1 MSRKR
6 TVISQGL
13 DCRTTDQEVKN
24 EQDTGNK
31 ISRRSHI
38 EGKQNIMLGGK
49 SVIMA
54 GVCLR
59 GDLYRKSER
68 PTTEGEKDAQT
79 AISVGRYVSLPLS
92 PALVPP
98 HPLPPLLYSPK
109 PPKITNTPPSPS
121 LPYSASILSTNCTL
135 RPPMRISRGQMT
147 FYPIRISDN
156 VFIGPESHISAAS
169 ISSHVHIGAHCVLLP
184 FCVVKEQCK
193 ILPGTVVPPHMVIPP
208 GSVVAGRPARI
219 IGEVGEGWGMQ
230 LGGGEGEE
238 WVEGGDLRP
247 LVRCIK

>member
-1 MSRKR
+1 MSSRPAAVGRRSAK
-6 TVISQGL
+6 TEYIE
-13 DCRTTDQEVKN
+13 T
-24 EQDTGNK
+24 DTGNK

-68 PTTEGEKDAQT
+68 AATEGEKDAQT
-79 AISVGRYVSLPLS
+79 AISVGR
-92 PALVPP
+92 
-98 HPLPPLLYSPK
+98 
-109 PPKITNTPPSPS
+109 
-121 LPYSASILSTNCTL
+121 ASIISTNCTL

-169 ISSHVHIGAHCVLLP
+169 ISSHVYIGAQCVLLP

-193 ILPGTVVPPHMVIPP
+193 ILPGTVVPPHMIIPP

-219 IGEVGEGWGMQ
+219 VGEVGEGWGMQ

-247 LVRCIK
+247 LVRSIK

>member
-1 MSRKR
+1 MSSRPAAVSRRSAK
-6 TVISQGL
+6 TEYIE
-13 DCRTTDQEVKN
+13 T
-24 EQDTGNK
+24 DTGNK

-68 PTTEGEKDAQT
+68 GATEGEKDAQT
-79 AISVGRYVSLPLS
+79 AISVGR
-92 PALVPP
+92 
-98 HPLPPLLYSPK
+98 
-109 PPKITNTPPSPS
+109 
-121 LPYSASILSTNCTL
+121 ASVISTNCTL

-156 VFIGPESHISAAS
+156 VFIGPESHIAAAA
-169 ISSHVHIGAHCVLLP
+169 ISSHVHIGARCVLQP
-184 FCVVKEQCK
+184 FCVIKEQCK
-193 ILPGTVVPPHMVIPP
+193 ILPGTVVPPHMIVPP

-219 IGEVGEGWGMQ
+219 VGEVGEGWGMP

-247 LVRCIK
+247 LVRSIK

>member
-1 MSRKR
+1 MSSRPAAVGRRSAK
-6 TVISQGL
+6 TEYIE
-13 DCRTTDQEVKN
+13 T
-24 EQDTGNK
+24 DTGNK

-68 PTTEGEKDAQT
+68 AATEGEKDAQT
-79 AISVGRYVSLPLS
+79 AISVGR
-92 PALVPP
+92 
-98 HPLPPLLYSPK
+98 
-109 PPKITNTPPSPS
+109 
-121 LPYSASILSTNCTL
+121 
-135 RPPMRISRGQMT
+135 RGQMT

-169 ISSHVHIGAHCVLLP
+169 ISSHVYIGAQCVLLP

-193 ILPGTVVPPHMVIPP
+193 ILPGTVVPPHMIIPP

-219 IGEVGEGWGMQ
+219 VGEVGEGWGMQ

-247 LVRCIK
+247 LVRSIK

>member
-1 MSRKR
+1 MSSRPGAVSRRSAK
-6 TVISQGL
+6 TEYIE
-13 DCRTTDQEVKN
+13 T
-24 EQDTGNK
+24 DTGNK

-68 PTTEGEKDAQT
+68 AATEGEKDAQT
-79 AISVGRYVSLPLS
+79 AISVGR
-92 PALVPP
+92 
-98 HPLPPLLYSPK
+98 
-109 PPKITNTPPSPS
+109 
-121 LPYSASILSTNCTL
+121 ASVISTNCTL
-135 RPPMRISRGQMT
+135 RPPMRLSRGQMT
-147 FYPIRISDN
+147 FYPLRISDN

-169 ISSHVHIGAHCVLLP
+169 ISSHVHIGAKCVLLP
-184 FCVVKEQCK
+184 FCVIKEQCK

-219 IGEVGEGWGMQ
+219 VGEVGEGWGLLMGGS
-230 LGGGEGEE
+230 GGGEGEE

>member
-1 MSRKR
+1 MSSRPAAVSRRSAK
-6 TVISQGL
+6 TEYIE
-13 DCRTTDQEVKN
+13 T
-24 EQDTGNK
+24 DTGNK

-68 PTTEGEKDAQT
+68 GATEGEKDAQT
-79 AISVGRYVSLPLS
+79 AISVGR
-92 PALVPP
+92 
-98 HPLPPLLYSPK
+98 
-109 PPKITNTPPSPS
+109 
-121 LPYSASILSTNCTL
+121 ASVISTNCTL

-156 VFIGPESHISAAS
+156 VFIGPESHIAAAA
-169 ISSHVHIGAHCVLLP
+169 ISSHVHIGARCVLQP
-184 FCVVKEQCK
+184 FCVIKEQCK
-193 ILPGTVVPPHMVIPP
+193 ILPGTVVPPHMIVPP

-219 IGEVGEGWGMQ
+219 VGEVGEGWGMS

-247 LVRCIK
+247 LVRSIK

>member
-1 MSRKR
+1 
-6 TVISQGL
+6 
-13 DCRTTDQEVKN
+13 
-24 EQDTGNK
+24 
-31 ISRRSHI
+31 
-38 EGKQNIMLGGK
+38 MLGGK

-59 GDLYRKSER
+59 GDLYRKSDR

-79 AISVGRYVSLPLS
+79 AISVGR
-92 PALVPP
+92 
-98 HPLPPLLYSPK
+98 
-109 PPKITNTPPSPS
+109 
-121 LPYSASILSTNCTL
+121 ASVIATNCTL

-156 VFIGPESHISAAS
+156 VFIGPESHIAAAS

-208 GSVVAGRPARI
+208 GSVVAGRPARVV
-219 IGEVGEGWGMQ
+219 GEVGEGWGMQ
-230 LGGGEGEE
+230 LGGGGDGEE

-247 LVRCIK
+247 LVRSIK

>member
-1 MSRKR
+1 MP
-6 TVISQGL
+6 
-13 DCRTTDQEVKN
+13 
-24 EQDTGNK
+24 DTGNK

-79 AISVGRYVSLPLS
+79 AISVGR
-92 PALVPP
+92 
-98 HPLPPLLYSPK
+98 
-109 PPKITNTPPSPS
+109 
-121 LPYSASILSTNCTL
+121 ASVIATNCTL

-156 VFIGPESHISAAS
+156 VFIGPESHIAAAS
-169 ISSHVHIGAHCVLLP
+169 ISSHVHIGAQCVLLP

-208 GSVVAGRPARI
+208 GSVVAGRPARVV
-219 IGEVGEGWGMQ
+219 GEVGEGWGMQ

-247 LVRCIK
+247 LVRSIK